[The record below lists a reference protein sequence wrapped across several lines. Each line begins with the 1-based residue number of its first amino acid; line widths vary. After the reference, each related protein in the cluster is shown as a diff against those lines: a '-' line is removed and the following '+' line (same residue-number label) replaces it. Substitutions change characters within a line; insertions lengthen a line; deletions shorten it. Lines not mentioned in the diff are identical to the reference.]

1 MANLLVKGTIWMVAY
16 TYGFISMV
24 LYGLLTVR
32 LGIFFKKPTEKD
44 QLELQLAHDRLWNLS
59 KDYAGLSHYFL
70 TLPTGFKFHFLS
82 NDVPNSQEVLASSK
96 PLVIFIHGFPDSW
109 AVWRHIVSN
118 TDLQKSATLVAIDM
132 PGYGGTQ
139 GVKKYNGT
147 NVLENMTQLII
158 NLRIQYGVDNATET
172 SKKRT
177 VIVAHDWGCVIAMRL
192 AAEAPSLADRFLL
205 SNGPLPSLIN
215 SNIRRMLSTARKM
228 LNDAWNSPL
237 NARAPLRQAWQTLA
251 PLRYQLKMSGYIF
264 VMQLPVPFARFFLTG
279 GNQAFMKMV
288 HIGSHGNAKP
298 TPQDLANSMASS
310 MGPSLEESKTE
321 TADGETYPSTVRFD
335 SKFANVMNLAGYYRD
350 GAATSYW
357 KKSLETVVA
366 LDKLADGK
374 TGLQGVKGALK
385 ARSTIFWGKKD
396 IALHTAICLDGM
408 SDFIPKDSQVIL
420 LPNSGHFTPIESE
433 SRAAL
438 TKAVQW
444 AIDGEQG
451 DIGAALATSSVQVIA
466 RK

>member
-1 MANLLVKGTIWMVAY
+1 MASFLIKGTIWMVAY

-24 LYGLLTVR
+24 LYGLITIR
-32 LGIFFKKPTEKD
+32 LGLFFKKSTEKD
-44 QLELQLAHDRLWNLS
+44 QLDLQLAHDRLWNLS
-59 KDYAGLSHYFL
+59 KNYAGLSHYFL
-70 TLPTGFKFHFLS
+70 TLPTGFRFHFLS
-82 NDVPNSQEVLASSK
+82 NDVPNSKEALASSK

-109 AVWRHIVSN
+109 AVWRHIASN
-118 TDLQKSATLVAIDM
+118 PALQESAILVAIDM

-147 NVLENMTQLII
+147 NVLENMAQLII
-158 NLRIQYGVDNATET
+158 NLRIQYGVDSAPET

-177 VIVAHDWGCVIAMRL
+177 IIVAHDWGCIVAMRL
-192 AAEAPSLADRFLL
+192 ASEAPSLADRFLL
-205 SNGPLPSLIN
+205 SNGPFPSLID
-215 SNIRRMLSTARKM
+215 SNIRRMLSAARKM
-228 LNDAWNSPL
+228 FNDAWSSPL

-264 VMQLPVPFARFFLTG
+264 VMQLPVPFTQFFLTG
-279 GNQAFMKMV
+279 GNHAFMKLI
-288 HIGSHGNAKP
+288 HIGSHGSAKP

-310 MGPSLEESKTE
+310 MGPSLKESKTQ
-321 TADGETYPSTVRFD
+321 TADGETYPTTIRFD

-350 GAATSYW
+350 GAAVSDW

-374 TGLQGVKGALK
+374 ESQGVKGALK

-396 IALHTAICLDGM
+396 LALHTAICLDGM

-420 LPNSGHFTPIESE
+420 LPNSGHFTPIELE
-433 SRAAL
+433 SRVAL

-451 DIGAALATSSVQVIA
+451 DIGAALDKSSVEVIA